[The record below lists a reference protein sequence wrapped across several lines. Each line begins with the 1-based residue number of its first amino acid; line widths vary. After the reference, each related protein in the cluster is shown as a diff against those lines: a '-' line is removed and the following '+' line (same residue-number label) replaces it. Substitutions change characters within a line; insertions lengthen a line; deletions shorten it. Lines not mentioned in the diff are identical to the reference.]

1 MGRRSG
7 EEKERRRLT
16 MLLLCNN
23 NAINS
28 ISGGLVTK
36 IEVYLLATRTV
47 VRIVLICSLFYCVS
61 RPACIELKPSQSESQ
76 SQSQPVLVDEAN
88 QTTVNWW
95 DGMPHASFLLYFG
108 TQASG

>member
-1 MGRRSG
+1 
-7 EEKERRRLT
+7 

-47 VRIVLICSLFYCVS
+47 VRIVLICSLFYCIS

-76 SQSQPVLVDEAN
+76 SQSQSQPVLVDEAN
-88 QTTVNWW
+88 QTKPPRTG
-95 DGMPHASFLLYFG
+95 GMGCLMPLFFYTLAPKQVGDFTSHHME
-108 TQASG
+108 